1 MLSAVMAIYRRK
13 FLYDVYLYIRVY
25 KMYHIYTKLCTCI
38 YIYERLYIYVDY
50 NINVHVNISP
60 HFYHTKN

>member
-25 KMYHIYTKLCTCI
+25 KMYNIYTCI
-38 YIYERLYIYVDY
+38 YIRKIIYIY
-50 NINVHVNISP
+50 NIINVHVNISP
-60 HFYHTKN
+60 HFYDTKN